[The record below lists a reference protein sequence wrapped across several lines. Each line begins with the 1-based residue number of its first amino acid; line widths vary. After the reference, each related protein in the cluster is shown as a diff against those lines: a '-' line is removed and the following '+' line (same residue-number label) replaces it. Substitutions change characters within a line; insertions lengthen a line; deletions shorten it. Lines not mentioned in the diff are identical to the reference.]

1 LRHSLTRELP
11 YTPDQLF
18 TLVGNVQA
26 YPLFVPWITSMRVW
40 NQREE
45 AEGVDS
51 VDAEASVGF
60 AFLTERFSTRI
71 RRDANTREIAVSL
84 IRGPFRRLDNRWRFS
99 PHPAGTLVEF
109 SIDFEFKSRF
119 LEALLAA
126 NLSRAVERLIAC
138 FEDRAKQLYGPGLSE
153 T

>member
-1 LRHSLTRELP
+1 LRHRLTRELP

-18 TLVGNVQA
+18 TLVGDVQA

-40 NQREE
+40 NPREE

-60 AFLTERFSTRI
+60 AFLTERFSTRV
-71 RRDANTREIAVSL
+71 RRDANSREIAVSL

-99 PHPAGTLVEF
+99 PHPSGTLVEF
-109 SIDFEFKSRF
+109 SIDFEFKSRL

-126 NLSRAVERLIAC
+126 NLSRAVERLIGC
-138 FEDRAKQLYGPGLSE
+138 FEDRAKALYG
-153 T
+153 

>member
-1 LRHSLTRELP
+1 LRHRLTRELP

-18 TLVGNVQA
+18 TLVGDVQA

-40 NQREE
+40 NPREE
-45 AEGVDS
+45 GDGIDT

-60 AFLTERFSTRI
+60 AFLTERFSTRV

-99 PHPAGTLVEF
+99 EHPTGTSVEF
-109 SIDFEFKSRF
+109 SIDFEFKSRL

-126 NLSRAVERLIAC
+126 NLGHAVERLIGC
-138 FEDRAKQLYGPGLSE
+138 FEDRAKALYG
-153 T
+153 

>member
-1 LRHSLTRELP
+1 LRHRLTRELP

-18 TLVGNVQA
+18 TLVGDVQA

-40 NQREE
+40 NPRQE
-45 AEGVDS
+45 ADDVDS

-60 AFLTERFSTRI
+60 AFLTERFSTRV

-99 PHPAGTLVEF
+99 PHLSGTLVEF
-109 SIDFEFKSRF
+109 SIDFEFKSRL

-126 NLSRAVERLIAC
+126 NLGRAVERLVSC
-138 FEDRAKQLYGPGLSE
+138 FEDRAKALYG
-153 T
+153 

>member
-1 LRHSLTRELP
+1 LRHRLTRELP

-18 TLVGNVQA
+18 TLVGDVQA

-40 NQREE
+40 NPREE
-45 AEGVDS
+45 AEGIDA

-60 AFLTERFSTRI
+60 AFLSEKFSTRV

-99 PHPAGTLVEF
+99 EHPTGTLVEF
-109 SIDFEFKSRF
+109 SIDFEFKSRL

-126 NLSRAVERLIAC
+126 NLGHAVERLIGC
-138 FEDRAKQLYGPGLSE
+138 FEDRAKALYG
-153 T
+153 

>member
-1 LRHSLTRELP
+1 LRHRLTRELP

-18 TLVGNVQA
+18 TLVGDVQA

-40 NQREE
+40 NPREE
-45 AEGVDS
+45 ADGIDS

-60 AFLTERFSTRI
+60 AFLTERFSTRV
-71 RRDANTREIAVSL
+71 RRDSNTREITVSL

-99 PHPAGTLVEF
+99 SHPTGTLVEF
-109 SIDFEFKSRF
+109 SIDFEFKSRL

-126 NLSRAVERLIAC
+126 NLSRAAERLIGC
-138 FEDRAKQLYGPGLSE
+138 FEDRAKVLYG
-153 T
+153 

>member
-1 LRHSLTRELP
+1 MRHRLTRELP

-18 TLVGNVQA
+18 ALVGDVQA

-40 NQREE
+40 NPREE
-45 AEGVDS
+45 AEGIDA

-60 AFLTERFSTRI
+60 AFLSEKFSTRV

-99 PHPAGTLVEF
+99 EHPTGTLVEF
-109 SIDFEFKSRF
+109 SIDFEFKSRL

-126 NLSRAVERLIAC
+126 NLGHAVERLIGC
-138 FEDRAKQLYGPGLSE
+138 FEDRAKALYG
-153 T
+153 

>member
-1 LRHSLTRELP
+1 LRHRLTRELP

-18 TLVGNVQA
+18 TLVGDVQA

-40 NQREE
+40 NPREE
-45 AEGVDS
+45 ADGVDS

-60 AFLTERFSTRI
+60 AFLTEKFSTRV
-71 RRDANTREIAVSL
+71 RRDANAREIAVSL

-99 PHPAGTLVEF
+99 EHPAGTLVEF
-109 SIDFEFKSRF
+109 SIDFEFKSRL

-126 NLSRAVERLIAC
+126 NLGHAVERLIGC
-138 FEDRAKQLYGPGLSE
+138 FEDRAKALYG
-153 T
+153 